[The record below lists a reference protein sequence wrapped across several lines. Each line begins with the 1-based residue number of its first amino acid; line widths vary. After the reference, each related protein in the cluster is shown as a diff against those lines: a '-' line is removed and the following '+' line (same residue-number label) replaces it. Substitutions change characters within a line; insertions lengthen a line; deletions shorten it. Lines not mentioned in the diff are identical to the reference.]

1 MCCKRPRRYERHNDE
16 DIVVSNGRNSASN
29 PEDIFCF
36 REWPVSVYY
45 NPLTNPKG
53 LYWPSFRKWPARG
66 STSYGSGAGSG
77 TVK

>member
-16 DIVVSNGRNSASN
+16 DVVSNGKNSASN

-53 LYWPSFRKWPARG
+53 RYWPSFQKWPARD
-66 STSYGSGAGSG
+66 STSYGSGSGSG